1 MQKFSHTDKEGK
13 AKMVDVGN
21 KPDQDRIATANG
33 FIALDKKTIK
43 LIRSNEI
50 KKGDVIT
57 VARIAGIQAAKQTA
71 SLIPLCHPLPL
82 HHINIEEDIQDDGII
97 MQAEI
102 RTYGKTGVEMEAL
115 NAVSTALLTIYDM
128 CKAVDKDMVITN
140 IRLIEKRKF

>member
-13 AKMVDVGN
+13 ANMVDVGN
-21 KPDQDRIATANG
+21 KPDQDRMAIANG
-33 FIALDKKTIK
+33 FIALSRETVK
-43 LIRSNEI
+43 LIRGNEI

-82 HHINIEEDIQDDGII
+82 HHINIEEEIQDDGIV

-115 NAVSTALLTIYDM
+115 SAVSTALLTIYDM
-128 CKAVDKDMVITN
+128 CKAVDKDMVIKD